1 MDEVTHEDNALQLS
15 PFWSEPIP
23 YASCVVTRFPWNKTQ
38 DTPEFTGLPTDVLYM
53 TQVENLRMEMDELLK
68 SFELMRSALV
78 ADNSRVVMEV
88 CEKIISELDLRSVGG
103 EGYGL
108 SRDIDRKIDLL
119 ISRLDTP
126 REVVPCPNTQVPND
140 EDGDPF
146 FFETCDVDEEVVI
159 TFEECLTASQQE
171 SAQKSKAAETRRQLK
186 RRKLT
191 VGFHH
196 GKLTVLPA
204 SWKYPKMNLVQLIH
218 LYQMGSPSEGI
229 TALRLCKSSD
239 VNHFD
244 KEGRNLSR
252 MRRVMKVVEHYAR
265 TRSVW
270 KPLNAG
276 SDYWDGETVTKL
288 WDGVWKDLFPQL
300 VTCTTYDDEREDSWH
315 KSRVGD
321 ISWRT
326 CHNKFLDGGVF
337 KSLSV

>member
-1 MDEVTHEDNALQLS
+1 
-15 PFWSEPIP
+15 
-23 YASCVVTRFPWNKTQ
+23 
-38 DTPEFTGLPTDVLYM
+38 
-53 TQVENLRMEMDELLK
+53 MEMDELLK

-78 ADNSRVVMEV
+78 ADNSRVVKEV

-204 SWKYPKMNLVQLIH
+204 LWKYPKMNLVQLIH
-218 LYQMGSPSEGI
+218 LYQMRLPSEGI
-229 TALRLCKSSD
+229 TALCLFKSTD
-239 VNHFD
+239 VDHFD
-244 KEGRNLSR
+244 KEGS
-252 MRRVMKVVEHYAR
+252 KA
-265 TRSVW
+265 TRWREYCFGVLDM
-270 KPLNAG
+270 PTNA
-276 SDYWDGETVTKL
+276 T
-288 WDGVWKDLFPQL
+288 FQ
-300 VTCTTYDDEREDSWH
+300 
-315 KSRVGD
+315 
-321 ISWRT
+321 I
-326 CHNKFLDGGVF
+326 
-337 KSLSV
+337 